1 MKLDKKWKVIGH
13 RLIPVSTSDPVSANY
28 SRPAHHGR
36 RSAGLESEA
45 PETPFSQTAQP
56 VRHHLDQPAP
66 PQNASP
72 YAVTSAVPVQRHGN
86 RHIRAVRKSQEYA
99 TSQDE
104 AYHLLPRRNERLHH
118 PQGALGQPGYKLQNA
133 ALLHQ

>member
-1 MKLDKKWKVIGH
+1 MEGDRAQTNTRKHI
-13 RLIPVSTSDPVSANY
+13 RSCVSELQQASAPRATLGWLGIE
-28 SRPAHHGR
+28 STRDSVFAD
-36 RSAGLESEA
+36 RSAR
-45 PETPFSQTAQP
+45 PPTP
-56 VRHHLDQPAP
+56 VPACP
-66 PQNASP
+66 PPPSASP

-118 PQGALGQPGYKLQNA
+118 PQGALGQPGYTLQNA